1 MDKYFTP
8 TYDPLFDVS
17 VPDLTDSS
25 GLIGEG
31 AFEGWDRMLG
41 VLKERKEERKDRERR
56 EKEMR
61 HEERERVRRERKRR
75 KEGASPEVVER
86 TKGLMEVEGYAKRG
100 GVREWDQGKV
110 ELS

>member
-1 MDKYFTP
+1 MLFRSP
-8 TYDPLFDVS
+8 TYDPLFDIS

-25 GLIGEG
+25 GLIGAG

-41 VLKERKEERKDRERR
+41 VLKERKEEKKERERR
-56 EKEMR
+56 EKEER

-75 KEGASPEVVER
+75 KEGGSPEVV
-86 TKGLMEVEGYAKRG
+86 KGLMEVEGYARRG